1 MTYIV
6 NFANKQI
13 NGLGSNLVQ
22 EGKKLMESDDE
33 ETPKWVIFNYFG
45 GMTELLVFSCG
56 RL

>member
-33 ETPKWVIFNYFG
+33 ETPK
-45 GMTELLVFSCG
+45 
-56 RL
+56 